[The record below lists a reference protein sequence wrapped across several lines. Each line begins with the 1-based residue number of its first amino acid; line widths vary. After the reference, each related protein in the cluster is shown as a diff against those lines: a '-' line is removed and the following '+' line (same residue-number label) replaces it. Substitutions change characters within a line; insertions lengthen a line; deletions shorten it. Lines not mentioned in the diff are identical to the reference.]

1 MMEDDNTKICAASP
15 AASDVSSASS
25 TLRRLA
31 ARTQEAAL
39 NRERNYRDRSEV
51 PPITTFFN
59 RGPLSP
65 RTVAAALE
73 GYPGLDASTLR
84 VICSGLVST
93 LESRTEQY
101 LTTTNTLNEQI
112 EGLANRVQEYE
123 NTFETA
129 PEGYVENVHFPNLR
143 IPVGNGLYRPVK
155 WVKQGED
162 GFMYCHTAEDGPRS
176 SNSQPYLIPVYASPI
191 PSTDEPIEPFP
202 NWMRAILHGP
212 SAPYLNLLE
221 SAKTLDDW
229 GVAADLARY
238 RRCDEELMLIEN
250 KIRTLEIERVAMEY
264 NRTII
269 AARLEAS
276 RAATLKRWE
285 PSIRTIKSRVQFADR
300 SGVVAI
306 KAKRGVVKLAPGSL
320 ELYWGKSWEPAQ
332 ESVIEY

>member
-1 MMEDDNTKICAASP
+1 MEDDNIETRAESP

-25 TLRRLA
+25 TLHRLA
-31 ARTQEAAL
+31 TNAQEAIL
-39 NRERNYRDRSEV
+39 DRERNYGTRPEV
-51 PPITTFFN
+51 PPIRTFFD

-65 RTVAAALE
+65 RTVAATLK
-73 GYPGLDASTLR
+73 GYPDLDASVLR

-93 LESRTEQY
+93 LKSRTEQY
-101 LTTTNTLNEQI
+101 LTTTNTLNAQI
-112 EGLANRVQEYE
+112 EGLAGRVQEYE
-123 NTFETA
+123 NTFEMA

-143 IPVGNGLYRPVK
+143 VPMGNGLYCPVK

-238 RRCDEELMLIEN
+238 RRCDEELMLIKN
-250 KIRTLEIERVAMEY
+250 KIRTLEVERVAMEY
-264 NRTII
+264 NHTII
-269 AARLEAS
+269 AA
-276 RAATLKRWE
+276 
-285 PSIRTIKSRVQFADR
+285 
-300 SGVVAI
+300 
-306 KAKRGVVKLAPGSL
+306 
-320 ELYWGKSWEPAQ
+320 
-332 ESVIEY
+332 

>member
-1 MMEDDNTKICAASP
+1 MEDDSIETRAASP

-31 ARTQEAAL
+31 ACAQEAVL
-39 NRERNYRDRSEV
+39 DRERNYGDRPGV
-51 PPITTFFN
+51 PPIRTFFN

-65 RTVAAALE
+65 RTVAAALD
-73 GYPGLDASTLR
+73 GYPDLDASVLR

-101 LTTTNTLNEQI
+101 LTTTNTLNTQI
-112 EGLANRVQEYE
+112 EGLAERVQEYE
-123 NTFETA
+123 NTFQTA

-162 GFMYCHTAEDGPRS
+162 GFMYCHTAEDGPRG

-250 KIRTLEIERVAMEY
+250 KIRTLEVERVAMEY

-276 RAATLKRWE
+276 RATESLAFLE
-285 PSIRTIKSRVQFADR
+285 
-300 SGVVAI
+300 G
-306 KAKRGVVKLAPGSL
+306 LAPLPSRRRLEEVGTFDPDDQVARPVRGSL
-320 ELYWGKSWEPAQ
+320 RRGRR
-332 ESVIEY
+332 

>member
-1 MMEDDNTKICAASP
+1 MEDDSIETRAASP
-15 AASDVSSASS
+15 AASDASSASS

-31 ARTQEAAL
+31 ARAQEAAL
-39 NRERNYRDRSEV
+39 DRERNYGDRREV

-101 LTTTNTLNEQI
+101 LTTTNTLNAQI
-112 EGLANRVQEYE
+112 EGLASRVQEYE
-123 NTFETA
+123 NTFEAA

-162 GFMYCHTAEDGPRS
+162 GFMYCHTAEDGPRG

-191 PSTDEPIEPFP
+191 TSTDEPIEPFP

-250 KIRTLEIERVAMEY
+250 KIRTLEVERVAMEY

-276 RAATLKRWE
+276 RAAESLAFLE
-285 PSIRTIKSRVQFADR
+285 
-300 SGVVAI
+300 G
-306 KAKRGVVKLAPGSL
+306 LAPLPSRRHLEEERTFDPDDQVARPVRGSL
-320 ELYWGKSWEPAQ
+320 RRGRR
-332 ESVIEY
+332 